1 MSFFPQEFMESVGT
15 PSQQVFQN
23 GEIHDWYRL
32 IWGYSDHLVSGLL
45 DRFDLSPRVRV
56 LDPFCGA
63 GTTLVE
69 CAKRGISA
77 SGIDANPASLFA
89 ARVKTN
95 WSLRGD
101 RLMEALDRTTV
112 LYRSRLRSP
121 EKRRLDPTYVY
132 LSESGMIQRGWISLQ
147 PLHKA
152 LSIKSAIRSLQ
163 APRAYKDAL
172 MLALI
177 SEVVSNA
184 SNVKFGPELYCG
196 PPKEDVDV
204 LGGFIRRVVAMVC
217 DLTLVDGHWT
227 SVQLWNGDS
236 RVLADLRKA
245 AAGRPFRAVVCSP
258 PYPAEHDYTRN
269 SRLELAFL
277 EEVTDIAS
285 LRSHKKKMIRSH
297 TKNIYVD
304 DDDGVRVRRL
314 NSVSALVREIDHRV
328 RDKDHG
334 FARYYS
340 AVIQQ
345 YFGGMRRHLEA
356 TFKTLAKGAQCAYV
370 VGDQASYA
378 NVPIPTAEILGQ
390 LAELSGFRGVHIEH
404 WRSRRSST
412 TSRVIGEH
420 ILLFRRP

>member
-1 MSFFPQEFMESVGT
+1 MESIGT

-32 IWGYSDHLVSGLL
+32 IWGYSDHLVGGLL
-45 DRFDLSPRVRV
+45 DRFDLSGRARV

-95 WSLRGD
+95 WSLRGH
-101 RLMEALDRTTV
+101 RLMNALDQTIV
-112 LYRSRLRSP
+112 LYKSRLRSP
-121 EKRRLDPTYVY
+121 GQLRLDPTYVY
-132 LSESGMIQRGWISLQ
+132 LHDSGMIRRGWISIN
-147 PLHKA
+147 PLLKA
-152 LSIKSAIRSLQ
+152 LALKSAIKQLRVPRSY
-163 APRAYKDAL
+163 RNAL
-172 MLALI
+172 TLALI
-177 SEVVSNA
+177 AEVVSNA

-196 PPKEDVDV
+196 PPKADVDV
-204 LGGFIRRVVAMVC
+204 LQGFVDRVITMVC
-217 DLTLVDGHWT
+217 DLMLVEGHRAM
-227 SVQLWNGDS
+227 VQLWNGDS
-236 RVLADLRKA
+236 RLQKDLRKA
-245 AAGRPFRAVVCSP
+245 AIGRKFQAVVCSP

-277 EEVTDIAS
+277 EEVTDLAS
-285 LRSHKKKMIRSH
+285 LRNHKRKMIRSH
-297 TKNIYVD
+297 TKNIYVA

-314 NSVSALVREIDHRV
+314 SSVSTLVREIEHRV
-328 RDKDHG
+328 RHKEHG

-340 AVIQQ
+340 SVIQQ
-345 YFGGMRRHLEA
+345 YFGGMRRHFEA
-356 TFKTLAKGAQCAYV
+356 AFVTLARGAQCAYV

-378 NVPIPTAEILGQ
+378 DVPIPTADILGQ
-390 LAELSGFRGVHIEH
+390 LAELSGFRGVEIEH

-412 TSRVIGEH
+412 TSRVIGEN
-420 ILLFRRP
+420 ILFIRRP